1 MRALGGGFGHAL
13 WQAPH
18 RPLFFLAGLWA
29 LTAPLA
35 WLLPAGFGPEPVSF
49 HRHEL
54 LFGMGGAAVGGYLLT
69 ALPAWANRAWT
80 GRVRVGAHITGLL
93 CLFWLLARLT
103 FALSGH
109 LPFVVQLIG
118 GSAYFVLLASFLARS
133 IFEAQLWSR
142 LWTVIAVT
150 GLGLAEAFWAWSG
163 DSGGTTNGPVLVTLL
178 FALTIGLV
186 GGRAV
191 PAFTRHWLART
202 NSGAR
207 LADTPLL
214 RAAALVLHL
223 AALIAL
229 LCGWE
234 REAGFCLILSALLQ
248 LVRLARWHSWHAL
261 RYPALFILHLAW
273 LWLPLGLALTG
284 LALSAPD
291 IIDRAT
297 ALHGLTMG
305 AMGSMVLAIM
315 ARAAMVREDGKLR
328 LGLRLALAFALVFL
342 SAALRVLAPMSTLGW
357 LDPTTAPAAAWMLGW
372 LFFLSAYP
380 RALTGPLEGPVLSA
394 AHLRD
399 QALEQPRKCA
409 VKQRWKTRDCRCHR

>member
-35 WLLPAGFGPEPVSF
+35 WLLPPGFGPEPVSF

-69 ALPAWANRAWT
+69 ALPAWTNRVCR
-80 GRVRVGAHITGLL
+80 GRVGPRITGHL

-178 FALTIGLV
+178 FALMISIV

-191 PAFTRHWLART
+191 PAFTRHWLARAHP
-202 NSGAR
+202 SAR
-207 LADTPLL
+207 LTDIPGLNT
-214 RAAALVLHL
+214 AALILVL
-223 AALIAL
+223 AALIAVPY
-229 LCGWE
+229 GWA

-248 LVRLARWHSWHAL
+248 LVRLARWRSWHAL

-291 IIDRAT
+291 IIARAT

-380 RALTGPLEGPVLSA
+380 RALTSPEEGPALSA
-394 AHLRD
+394 THLRD

-409 VKQRWKTRDCRCHR
+409 VK